1 MLKENQKIIVKCEQM
16 NNFGNAVCHID
27 GFVVF
32 VNGAVIGDTVEA
44 EIQRVK
50 SNYAIASATKILIPS
65 SHRIPVECDAFGSCG
80 GCSFGTVHLDT
91 ENMVKEQYVI
101 GMLKKF
107 GIDADVSPIECP
119 SDLPYRNKVV
129 LFYDSKSDSFG
140 YMEHA
145 TNRVV
150 KHVRCPLNDSTM
162 DDIVAFTL
170 ENIEKTYLRALYI
183 RKNSH
188 TPSKYMVCP
197 IFKKPTD
204 IKHYA
209 RRLRARFDCVTSIKS
224 GLVAGKDFVLNACEI
239 KHALG
244 SEYLEDELCS
254 IKVEISAK
262 SFYQVNHKCA
272 TALYERAISL
282 LDASHDST
290 VADLFCGTG
299 TIGLIVAKRTGAKVY
314 GVEIEPDAVS
324 DAKRNAKRNG
334 IENIEF
340 FEDDAG
346 NFDKQVDACI
356 IDPPRKG
363 CSDFMIETLLR
374 LAPKKIVYISC
385 NPDTMCRDIKRLS
398 KSYEISSPVTPYNMF
413 PRTSHV
419 ESLVCLTKQ
428 TN

>member
-1 MLKENQKIIVKCEQM
+1 
-16 NNFGNAVCHID
+16 
-27 GFVVF
+27 
-32 VNGAVIGDTVEA
+32 
-44 EIQRVK
+44 
-50 SNYAIASATKILIPS
+50 
-65 SHRIPVECDAFGSCG
+65 
-80 GCSFGTVHLDT
+80 
-91 ENMVKEQYVI
+91 
-101 GMLKKF
+101 
-107 GIDADVSPIECP
+107 
-119 SDLPYRNKVV
+119 
-129 LFYDSKSDSFG
+129 
-140 YMEHA
+140 
-145 TNRVV
+145 
-150 KHVRCPLNDSTM
+150 
-162 DDIVAFTL
+162 
-170 ENIEKTYLRALYI
+170 
-183 RKNSH
+183 
-188 TPSKYMVCP
+188 
-197 IFKKPTD
+197 
-204 IKHYA
+204 
-209 RRLRARFDCVTSIKS
+209 
-224 GLVAGKDFVLNACEI
+224 
-239 KHALG
+239 
-244 SEYLEDELCS
+244 LEDELCS

-346 NFDKQVDACI
+346 NFDIQVDACI